1 MEKDE
6 QLIREILQRLAKIE
20 ANTDGL
26 REVKDAALKA
36 LNISETNQQD
46 IKKMQDIRSWA
57 FHCLYCESTVQNLER
72 R

>member
-26 REVKDAALKA
+26 REVKDAAVNYSPL
-36 LNISETNQQD
+36 S
-46 IKKMQDIRSWA
+46 
-57 FHCLYCESTVQNLER
+57 
-72 R
+72 

>member
-46 IKKMQDIRSWA
+46 SE
-57 FHCLYCESTVQNLER
+57 LLTT
-72 R
+72 